1 MDRNKEQN
9 SFSNMHGTR
18 SRNGSSRY
26 RKKYKRAAG
35 TAVVFF
41 LICVFL
47 ATYLVCEHWPA
58 VKKEIMPVSTEGQS
72 NAIPEE
78 TESVVILS
86 GQQTIPLTE
95 NTEDHKAPGSV
106 SETAGT
112 DKREPV
118 TETAALSLAASE
130 SETGQSLQ
138 SEKEMP
144 G

>member
-35 TAVVFF
+35 AAVVFF

-47 ATYLVCEHWPA
+47 VTYLVCEHWPA
-58 VKKEIMPVSTEGQS
+58 AKKEITPVSTEGQS
-72 NAIPEE
+72 NAE

-106 SETAGT
+106 SETAGI
-112 DKREPV
+112 DKREPD
-118 TETAALSLAASE
+118 TDTAAQSLAASE